1 MLSFLIAFSAMQN
14 SRSGERLLSETERS
28 LSPLTSPLG
37 PFRIKSYITQK
48 KTAYPV
54 YGFVSEKRSLTMAH
68 SEKTLDSRMI
78 FDGKVI
84 RVTLDRVE
92 LENGETSMREVVH
105 HHGGA
110 CIMPVT
116 DNDEI
121 YMVRQFRYALG
132 EEMWELP
139 AGKLEAG
146 EDPFEAAKRELEEE
160 CGVTADEYTPLG
172 CIYPTVGYDNEKIY
186 IWMAKGLHK
195 THQHLDADEFLDVH
209 KVPFDQ
215 ALKLVLDNTIRDS
228 KTVAG
233 ILRYALMR
241 RGVQ

>member
-1 MLSFLIAFSAMQN
+1 
-14 SRSGERLLSETERS
+14 
-28 LSPLTSPLG
+28 
-37 PFRIKSYITQK
+37 
-48 KTAYPV
+48 
-54 YGFVSEKRSLTMAH
+54 MAH

-146 EDPFEAAKRELEEE
+146 EDPFEAAKRELTEE
-160 CGVTADEYTPLG
+160 CGVYADEYIPLG
-172 CIYPTVGYDNEKIY
+172 QIYPTVGYDTEIIY
-186 IWMAKGLHK
+186 IWAARGLHPAAM
-195 THQHLDADEFLDVH
+195 HLDADEFLT
-209 KVPFDQ
+209 PERIPLAQ
-215 ALKLVLDNTIRDS
+215 AYEMVLSGEIKDA

-233 ILRYALMR
+233 ILKFKALLDDKKI
-241 RGVQ
+241 